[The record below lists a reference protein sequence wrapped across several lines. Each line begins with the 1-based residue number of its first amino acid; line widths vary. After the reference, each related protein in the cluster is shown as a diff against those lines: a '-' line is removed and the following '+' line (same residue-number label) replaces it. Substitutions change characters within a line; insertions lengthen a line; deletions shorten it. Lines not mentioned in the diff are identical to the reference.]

1 MSYLALKLIFVV
13 ESLEVLL
20 VISYEKSFFVLERN
34 RMCKFLDKRVDL
46 VNMVKVDSC

>member
-34 RMCKFLDKRVDL
+34 WMWKFLDKRVYL
-46 VNMVKVDSC
+46 VNMMKVNGC